1 MPWRRIRYWASVA
14 LACGLAGLFSS
25 CNGRGRASPEVP
37 VVELAVLDAF
47 PHSQESEESDLIWQ
61 GADIET
67 GPDGRIYVADAKAL
81 QIHIFDAEG
90 RHILSFGRGGQGPG
104 EFTFPH
110 AVAVSPNRI
119 FIKDRGNLIKTFN
132 LDGRFIGQIRPPLP
146 ISGFAV
152 KDDRRLYACRIFPVD
167 PELREKALGDP
178 AILVLD
184 EAGAVVDSFG
194 RPVPLVKDMNVLNMT
209 RIALDESGGIYAA
222 YEYVPLVR
230 KYSASGRLIKE
241 NGLPYDFIAEYRRE
255 NERTYGTSSYFSICP
270 DIKSDGE
277 RIYVMCLDKAI
288 VRFLEMGPD
297 LDLRAVYRLNLATI
311 GESVRSRC
319 FAVGS
324 KDGQRR
330 FYLLEGGDLGN
341 LAYVAGPR

>member
-1 MPWRRIRYWASVA
+1 MPRRQICYWASVA
-14 LACGLAGLFSS
+14 LACALVGLFFS
-25 CNGRGRASPEVP
+25 CNGRGRARPEVP

-47 PHSQESEESDLIWQ
+47 PHSPESGQSDLIWQ

-67 GPDGRIYVADAKAL
+67 GPDGRVYVVDAKAL
-81 QIHIFDAEG
+81 QIHVFNAAG
-90 RHILSFGRGGQGPG
+90 VHLGSFGRGGQGPG

-110 AVAVSPNRI
+110 AVAVSSSRI
-119 FIKDRGNLIKTFN
+119 FVKDRGNLIKTFD
-132 LDGRFIGQIRPPLP
+132 LDGRFLGQIRLPLP
-146 ISGFAV
+146 ISGYAV
-152 KDDRRLYACRIFPVD
+152 KDDRRIYACRLFPVD

-178 AILVLD
+178 AILALD
-184 EAGAVVDSFG
+184 AAGAVADSFG
-194 RPVPLVKDMNVLNMT
+194 RPVPLVKDMNILNLA

-241 NGLPYDFIAEYRRE
+241 SELPYDFIAEYRRE
-255 NERTYGTSSYFSICP
+255 NERTYGTSSYFMICP
-270 DIKSDGE
+270 DIKSAGE

-297 LDLRAVYRLNLATI
+297 LDLRAVYRLDLATV
-311 GESVRSRC
+311 GERVQSGC

-330 FYLLEGGDLGN
+330 FYLLEGGDLRN
-341 LAYVAGPR
+341 LVYVAGPR

>member
-1 MPWRRIRYWASVA
+1 MSWRRICYRAFVG

-25 CNGRGRASPEVP
+25 CNGRDRARPEVP
-37 VVELAVLDAF
+37 AAELAVLDAF
-47 PHSQESEESDLIWQ
+47 PHSQESEESDLIWL

-67 GPDGRIYVADAKAL
+67 GPDGRNYVADAKAL
-81 QIHIFDAEG
+81 QIHIFDAAG

-132 LDGRFIGQIRPPLP
+132 LDGRFIGQIRLPLP

-194 RPVPLVKDMNVLNMT
+194 RPVPLVKDMSILNM
-209 RIALDESGGIYAA
+209 R
-222 YEYVPLVR
+222 
-230 KYSASGRLIKE
+230 ASPSTSPAGST
-241 NGLPYDFIAEYRRE
+241 LP
-255 NERTYGTSSYFSICP
+255 
-270 DIKSDGE
+270 
-277 RIYVMCLDKAI
+277 
-288 VRFLEMGPD
+288 
-297 LDLRAVYRLNLATI
+297 TI
-311 GESVRSRC
+311 MS
-319 FAVGS
+319 
-324 KDGQRR
+324 
-330 FYLLEGGDLGN
+330 
-341 LAYVAGPR
+341 PW